1 MWQFSLTAMAVSQ
14 KSTKPHN
21 AKCLKYGISHLD
33 LIRRK
38 GDMGCNMNVC
48 LERRCIGI

>member
-1 MWQFSLTAMAVSQ
+1 MRR
-14 KSTKPHN
+14 TKFYTE
-21 AKCLKYGISHLD
+21 KCLKYGISHLD
-33 LIRRK
+33 LIRGK